1 MGKFN
6 VGDTVMVRKDL
17 VTGSCYDGDC
27 FFPSEMRSFMGH
39 AYKIEKETTHER
51 FAFFGID
58 PWRFSPSM
66 LEPVSCGLSDPFKHG
81 QKLVV
86 TNTSGNL
93 YCIGDIV
100 EYGSFD
106 GVYNC
111 KRLSDGTPQ
120 RLRPEQL
127 KPYEE
132 ERVQGHRHLCAAM
145 FSIPVKRPT
154 CDSLPRPGIRKEIRD
169 RLLHL

>member
-6 VGDTVMVRKDL
+6 VGDTVMVKHDL
-17 VTGSCYDGDC
+17 SVGVKSDGVSIIESMRRYFGKTAKITSAPPNDHYNLDISGSYI
-27 FFPSEMRSFMGH
+27 SWVE
-39 AYKIEKETTHER
+39 A
-51 FAFFGID
+51 
-58 PWRFSPSM
+58 W
-66 LEPVSCGLSDPFKHG
+66 LEPVSCGLYDPFKHG

-100 EYGSFD
+100 EYGLFD

-127 KPYEE
+127 RAFEDDRAQSP
-132 ERVQGHRHLCAAM
+132 RHLCPTM
-145 FSIPVKRPT
+145 FTFSVTLPS